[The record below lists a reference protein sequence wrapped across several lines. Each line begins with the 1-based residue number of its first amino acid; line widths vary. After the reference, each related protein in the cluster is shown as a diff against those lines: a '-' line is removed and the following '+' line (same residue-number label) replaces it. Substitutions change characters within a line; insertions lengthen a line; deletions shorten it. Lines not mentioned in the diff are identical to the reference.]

1 MSRRL
6 LALLILATTLPCLAK
21 SKPVTV
27 GVAPVEAGSRAP
39 ASVATVVQNALEEE
53 LALPG
58 RTTARSYQ
66 QPGQGSRSH
75 WLSLRPFGTLAA
87 VITVASLHQSLP
99 DDMNDD
105 LAGSVREAAVRQDLR
120 SLLAVRLTP
129 GRVRLAGLAA
139 TVT

>member
-27 GVAPVEAGSRAP
+27 GVAPVEAGSRPP
-39 ASVATVVQNALEEE
+39 ASVATVVQNAIEEE
-53 LALPG
+53 LA
-58 RTTARSYQ
+58 
-66 QPGQGSRSH
+66 
-75 WLSLRPFGTLAA
+75 
-87 VITVASLHQSLP
+87 
-99 DDMNDD
+99 
-105 LAGSVREAAVRQDLR
+105 REAAVRQDLR
-120 SLLAVRLTP
+120 SLLAIRLTP